1 MVHDQTERINRAVME
16 CLKQCY
22 SAQNSLDAMSS
33 YLGELRARGDFS
45 DRDIGNIRAAVSD
58 MLRQLASVDN
68 LSHPE
73 DA

>member
-1 MVHDQTERINRAVME
+1 MVHHQTERINRAVTE

-45 DRDIGNIRAAVSD
+45 DRDIGNIRAAVSG

-68 LSHPE
+68 LSQPE
-73 DA
+73 DV